1 MYDYANLD
9 FITFEGKPSFNR
21 TGDFYIYADEDAF
34 IYKKGAEGAEKINGL
49 EWDEDYEAWTFRTR
63 TLSAYAISDV
73 GLTEKTETE
82 DKDDTTTDGGKQ
94 NPDTGR

>member
-9 FITFEGKPSFNR
+9 FLTFEGEPAFNR

-34 IYKKGAEGAEKINGL
+34 VYEVTADGAKAL
-49 EWDEDYEAWTFRTR
+49 DATWDEDYEAWKFRTR
-63 TLSAYAISDV
+63 NLTSYVISDV
-73 GLTEKTETE
+73 ELDEKTVTE
-82 DKDDTTTDGGKQ
+82 DNTSSSTIDGGKT

>member
-9 FITFEGKPSFNR
+9 FLTFEGKPAFNR

-34 IYKKGAEGAEKINGL
+34 VYEVTADGAKAL
-49 EWDEDYEAWTFRTR
+49 DATWDEDYEAWKFRTR
-63 TLSAYAISDV
+63 SLTSYVISDV
-73 GLTEKTETE
+73 ELDEKTVTE
-82 DKDDTTTDGGKQ
+82 DNTSSTTDGGKT